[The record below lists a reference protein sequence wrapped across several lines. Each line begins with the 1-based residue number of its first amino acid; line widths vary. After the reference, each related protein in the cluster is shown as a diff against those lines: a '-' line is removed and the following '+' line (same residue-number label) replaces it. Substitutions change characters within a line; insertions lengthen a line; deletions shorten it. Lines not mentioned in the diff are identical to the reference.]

1 MANADDVTVRGQR
14 KWGLLVALV
23 AAALSASAAFNF
35 GRWRRRLEIL
45 HKRIEELENSL
56 QTALQNCLAERKGR
70 IRAQQELRDA
80 YTKKNCVDAKF
91 TPYPMTPIGIVQSCF
106 STRNGT
112 PRQTL
117 LVPSAR
123 ACLILYSGGIPPAAL
138 EGLAEFSHCWILY
151 VFHMNTDLSRLWEQP
166 AHSNFRAKVKVP
178 RLQGGKKGVLATR
191 SPHRPC
197 PIGLTVAKVEAVHG
211 RMVLLSGVDLVD
223 GTPVLDVKPY
233 LPYCDNVDGAK
244 VPNWVKSEGMED
256 PLAVASVN
264 FSPNFSTC
272 LGSLWKTRAIHSLYS
287 SPYEFQV
294 LIEEILSRDIR
305 SLNQRTRPHRAIS
318 DYLDVDSNGC
328 SDMSKNICRDE
339 VDESATF
346 TFMAENGKESSTS
359 SAQDNVLYHLIL
371 EGIEVSYTIDDH
383 ANVVIYHAQ
392 SSSDLRENSAHECNH
407 MIWSNIVSRDLK
419 CVA

>member
-244 VPNWVKSEGMED
+244 VPNWVK
-256 PLAVASVN
+256 
-264 FSPNFSTC
+264 
-272 LGSLWKTRAIHSLYS
+272 
-287 SPYEFQV
+287 
-294 LIEEILSRDIR
+294 
-305 SLNQRTRPHRAIS
+305 
-318 DYLDVDSNGC
+318 
-328 SDMSKNICRDE
+328 
-339 VDESATF
+339 
-346 TFMAENGKESSTS
+346 
-359 SAQDNVLYHLIL
+359 
-371 EGIEVSYTIDDH
+371 
-383 ANVVIYHAQ
+383 
-392 SSSDLRENSAHECNH
+392 
-407 MIWSNIVSRDLK
+407 
-419 CVA
+419 